1 MPEKTPWYKKK
12 EYFGVAALVLGGVKQ
27 FTPPHTASHQASDYL
42 LTIGLPLLM
51 GYFGVKDAKKY
62 GTPSGVSKITS
73 SITSSAKKDILE
85 MLSKSVDKDGYI
97 VEKSNPEQRVL
108 TFDVEEITLDD
119 FGGFQRGSEVFI
131 KNNVVSLMKLAK
143 R

>member
-1 MPEKTPWYKKK
+1 MNT
-12 EYFGVAALVLGGVKQ
+12 
-27 FTPPHTASHQASDYL
+27 
-42 LTIGLPLLM
+42 
-51 GYFGVKDAKKY
+51 
-62 GTPSGVSKITS
+62 KITF
-73 SITSSAKKDILE
+73 TSSAKKDILE